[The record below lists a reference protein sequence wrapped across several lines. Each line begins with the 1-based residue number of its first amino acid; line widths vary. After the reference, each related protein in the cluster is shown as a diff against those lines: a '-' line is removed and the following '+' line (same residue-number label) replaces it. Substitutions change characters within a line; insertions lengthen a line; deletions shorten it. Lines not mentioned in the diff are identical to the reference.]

1 MRAHSL
7 LAVVLAV
14 LACAPREPLPV
25 LAQLPPFQLTDPRGN
40 SFDLGMLRGKVW
52 VANFVFL
59 GCSEVCPRLT
69 ARMRTLQERFA
80 TERGRVRLVTF
91 SVDPSN
97 DTPER
102 LAGYAAAH
110 EANPAGWTFL
120 PGPDEDVERTVVK
133 GFKVAMGRDLAP
145 SPAGTAGKGEI
156 LQIFHGEHFVLVD
169 GAGRIRGYYS
179 ADDPGLDRL
188 VADARSLL

>member
-69 ARMRTLQERFA
+69 ARMRTLQ
-80 TERGRVRLVTF
+80 
-91 SVDPSN
+91 
-97 DTPER
+97 
-102 LAGYAAAH
+102 AH
-110 EANPAGWTFL
+110 EANPAVWTFL
-120 PGPDEDVERTVVK
+120 TGPDEDVERTVVK